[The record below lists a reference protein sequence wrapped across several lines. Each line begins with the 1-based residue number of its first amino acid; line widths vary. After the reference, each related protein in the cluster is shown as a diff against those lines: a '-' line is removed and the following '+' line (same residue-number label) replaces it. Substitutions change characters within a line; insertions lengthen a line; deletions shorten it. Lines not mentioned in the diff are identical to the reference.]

1 MTSED
6 AGRHATDEEGARAA
20 AERRLRRT
28 VAAGTATLRAL
39 ASTWRMRVV
48 HDAPLRRLR
57 AEGRPVILACWHGEL
72 LPLLWHHRAQGIRI
86 LVSEHRDGEII
97 ARVAARLG
105 FGAVRGSTTRGGG
118 RALLGLVRELEGGH
132 DVAVT
137 PDGPR
142 GPAHQYAPGAL
153 VAAQRAGVP
162 VVPVGAYAS
171 RAWRMRSWD
180 RFMVPQPFA
189 RVVVAYGE
197 PTWVRAEGA
206 RDAAAE
212 TERFAALQ
220 HEAVARAYAA
230 AGHRAP
236 AR

>member
-1 MTSED
+1 VTSED

-153 VAAQRAGVP
+153 VAAQRAGAPIVAIAAH
-162 VVPVGAYAS
+162 VD
-171 RAWRMRSWD
+171 RAWQLKSWD
-180 RFMVPQPFA
+180 RFEIPKPFA
-189 RVVVAYGE
+189 RIVVAYSDELVVG
-197 PTWVRAEGA
+197 GA
-206 RDAAAE
+206 SAREAAAE
-212 TERFAALQ
+212 VPRF
-220 HEAVARAYAA
+220 EAVMRELAERAE
-230 AGHRAP
+230 RASR
-236 AR
+236 A